1 MRLVT
6 RGDLDGLTC
15 ALLVTACEKVD
26 EIELVHPQELTDRR
40 FRVTAND
47 IIANLPYHPSC
58 GKWFDNHLLT
68 DAGLT
73 PKKGFD
79 GKYGNAPSAAR
90 MVYEYYLPR
99 HPELRRWEA
108 LVAEVDRFDSGHLT
122 REDVESPAGVVL
134 LGYTLDPRTGLGAFK
149 EYFAMLLDALRSRS
163 PAEVLE
169 LPEPRSRV
177 KRIRE
182 QDQAFREATLAQST
196 MLDNVVL
203 TDFRPMVEMP
213 VGNRFLVYTLF
224 PKANVSIRLAW
235 GPKREKV
242 AVNVG
247 WSIFNR
253 TCRTNVG
260 VLMSLYGGGGHKGA
274 GSCTLPKETAEAQVR
289 QMVDTL
295 RANG

>member
-15 ALLVTACEKVD
+15 ALLIRACERVD
-26 EIELVHPQELTDRR
+26 AIELVHPQEMTDRR
-40 FRVTAND
+40 FPISAND

-68 DAGLT
+68 DAGLM

-79 GKYGNAPSAAR
+79 GKYGIAPSAAR

-99 HPELRRWEA
+99 HPSLQKREPFLR
-108 LVAEVDRFDSGHLT
+108 EVDRFDSGQLT
-122 REDVESPAGVVL
+122 REDVLNPAGVVL

-149 EYFAMLLDALRSRS
+149 DYFALLLEALTARTVL
-163 PAEVLE
+163 EVLA
-169 LPEPRSRV
+169 LPEPQARI
-177 KRIRE
+177 KRMRE
-182 QDQAFREATLAQST
+182 QDRAFRETTLAHSKAQG
-196 MLDNVVL
+196 NVVV
-203 TDFRPMVEMP
+203 TDFRPLKEQP

-224 PKANVSIRLAW
+224 PDANISVRLAW
-235 GPKREKV
+235 GPKRERMV
-242 AVNVG
+242 VNVG

-253 TCRTNVG
+253 TCKTNVG

-274 GSCTLPKETAEAQVR
+274 GSCMLPPETADAQVR
-289 QMVDTL
+289 QMIDTL

>member
-15 ALLVTACEKVD
+15 ALIITACETID
-26 EIELVHPQELTDRR
+26 AIELVHPQEMTERR
-40 FRVTAND
+40 FPIAPRD
-47 IIANLPYHPSC
+47 IIANLPYHPAC

-68 DAGLT
+68 DAGLM

-90 MVYEYYLPR
+90 MVYEYYLAR
-99 HPELRRWEA
+99 HASLSKHEPFL
-108 LVAEVDRFDSGHLT
+108 AEVDRFDSGQLT
-122 REDVESPAGVVL
+122 REDVLNPAGVIL

-149 EYFAMLLDALRSRS
+149 DYFSSLLSALRTKTVD
-163 PAEVLE
+163 EVLR
-169 LPEPRSRV
+169 LPEPKERTSRM
-177 KRIRE
+177 RE
-182 QDQAFREATLAQST
+182 QDARFREVTAAGST
-196 MLDNVVL
+196 VQGNVVL
-203 TDFRPMVEMP
+203 TDFRAIGELP

-224 PKANVSIRLAW
+224 PEANIQVRLAW
-235 GPKREKV
+235 GPKRERV
-242 AVNVG
+242 VVNVG

-253 TCRTNVG
+253 TCKTNVG

-274 GSCTLPKETAEAQVR
+274 GSCMLPVETADAQVR

-295 RANG
+295 RGNG

>member
-15 ALLVTACEKVD
+15 ALLIRECERID
-26 EIELVHPQELTDRR
+26 AIELVHPQEMTDRR
-40 FRVTAND
+40 FPVSAND

-68 DAGLT
+68 DAGLM
-73 PKKGFD
+73 PKKGFA

-99 HPELRRWEA
+99 FPQLRSREPF
-108 LVAEVDRFDSGHLT
+108 LREVDRFDSGQLT
-122 REDVESPAGVVL
+122 REDVLHPAGIVL

-149 EYFAMLLDALRSRS
+149 EYFTLLLQALTTQTVE
-163 PAEVLE
+163 EVLA
-169 LPEPRSRV
+169 LPEPQARI
-177 KRIRE
+177 KRMRE
-182 QDQAFREATLAQST
+182 QDQAFREVTLAHSRAEG
-196 MLDNVVL
+196 NVVI
-203 TDFRPMVEMP
+203 TDFRSLREPP
-213 VGNRFLVYTLF
+213 VGNRFLIYTLF
-224 PKANVSIRLAW
+224 PEANISLRLAW
-235 GPKREKV
+235 GPRKEKV
-242 AVNVG
+242 AVNMG

-253 TCRTNVG
+253 TCKTNVG

-274 GSCTLPKETAEAQVR
+274 GSCMLPPETADAQVR
-289 QMVDTL
+289 QMVETL